1 MSLIDGIGGAF
12 LFSNNPKVLAAWYQ
26 EALGIVPTG
35 QDDECS
41 SVYKT
46 FEYRDVADPSI
57 KKTTTWAIIS
67 AEKDINAQPRTGQI
81 NYRVKSMDSMIAH
94 LKTKGIVIEET
105 KNYEYVKFAWL
116 RDPDGNRVELFED
129 L

>member
-12 LFSNNPKVLAAWYQ
+12 LFSNNPKALAAWYQ
-26 EALGIVPTG
+26 EALGILPTG
-35 QDDECS
+35 EDDECS

-46 FEYRDVADPSI
+46 FEYRDLADPTL
-57 KKTTTWAIIS
+57 KKTTTWAIIP
-67 AEKDINAQPRTGQI
+67 AVEDINNKPRTGQI

-94 LKTKGIVIEET
+94 LKTKGIAIEET
-105 KNYEYVKFAWL
+105 KSYEYGKFAWL
-116 RDPDGNRVELFED
+116 RDPDGNRVELFEE

>member
-1 MSLIDGIGGAF
+1 MSLIDGIGGVF
-12 LFSNNPKVLAAWYQ
+12 LFSNNPEVLAAWYQ

-35 QDDECS
+35 QDNECG

-46 FEYRDVADPSI
+46 FEYRDVADPSL
-57 KKTTTWAIIS
+57 KKTTTWAIIP
-67 AEKDINAQPRTGQI
+67 AENDINNKPRTGQI

-94 LKTKGIVIEET
+94 LKVKGIALEET
-105 KNYEYVKFAWL
+105 KSYEYGKFAWV
-116 RDPDGNRVELFED
+116 RDPDGNRVELFEE